1 MAAKMKQD
9 EAAVLALAS
18 GLSWR
23 QAAKQSG
30 MSPRTI
36 ARRMAL
42 PEFRKHVAE
51 RRAALLDEA
60 AGRLTAM
67 TRYATVTLKKLL
79 DSKSDVVRL
88 GAARVILEA
97 AVNLRTVVEFE
108 GRLNDLESKR

>member
-1 MAAKMKQD
+1 MAAKLTHD

-36 ARRMAL
+36 ARRMSL
-42 PEFRKHVAE
+42 PEFRRQVTE
-51 RRAALLDEA
+51 RRAALMDEA

-67 TRYATVTLKKLL
+67 TRNATVTLKKLL

-88 GAARVILEA
+88 GAARIILES

-108 GRLNDLESKR
+108 QRLNDLEAKR